1 MTSKL
6 ESRNSRKSNANT
18 QKIIVIASSTS
29 RVPQRINIYSF
40 TLRDSPRPHTAQRA
54 RVAQTFTLP
63 MKVALYISRRGSF
76 AFAMGLLTSAA
87 LRTINR
93 LRSGTRAPPKALKVT
108 SPKTNQ
114 TFTIRRLRASDEHK
128 GFLALLAQLTTVGHG
143 DFKRR
148 FREISDGPE
157 YVYVIEDA
165 GAVVASGTLVLE
177 RKFTRSCGTC
187 GHIEDVVVDASVRGK
202 DIGRVLIEGLT
213 LAAERAN
220 CYKAILD
227 CSEANAGFYEKCG
240 YVRKDLQMAR
250 YFVKQ

>member
-1 MTSKL
+1 MDIYL
-6 ESRNSRKSNANT
+6 RHAL
-18 QKIIVIASSTS
+18 
-29 RVPQRINIYSF
+29 RV
-40 TLRDSPRPHTAQRA
+40 LRDPCNTFCVPRAISILRASCHIHRASCLYHASQRGSQRA
-54 RVAQTFTLP
+54 LKST
-63 MKVALYISRRGSF
+63 MNVALYISRRGSF
-76 AFAMGLLTSAA
+76 AFTMGLLTSAA
-87 LRTINR
+87 LRAINR
-93 LRSGTRAPPKALKVT
+93 LRSGTRAPPKELKVT
-108 SPKTNQ
+108 SPKTSQ

-157 YVYVIEDA
+157 YVYVIEDD

-187 GHIEDVVVDASVRGK
+187 GHIEDVVVDANVRGK
-202 DIGRVLIEGLT
+202 DLGRVLIEGLT

-240 YVRKDLQMAR
+240 YARKELQMAR
-250 YFVKQ
+250 YFVKP